1 MSDRDDFDNLPVT
14 QKILE
19 STRSELKS
27 LLAELEVN
35 LKTDIKQLDAK
46 IDDTKNELKGYIKS
60 LKSELK
66 GDIEGLRTELKC
78 EMNGL
83 RIELKTELES
93 HRIITNAKMDEGFG
107 ELKAMIEKQNSVVHR
122 NQTLFEQMFQQNKLM
137 LDAIT
142 SQNDRIE
149 KLERAVFPQQ
159 SV

>member
-1 MSDRDDFDNLPVT
+1 MSDREDFDNLPVT

-35 LKTDIKQLDAK
+35 LKTDVKQLHTK
-46 IDDTKNELKGYIKS
+46 IDDTKNELKGDIKS
-60 LKSELK
+60 LESELK
-66 GDIEGLRTELKC
+66 GDIEGLRTELKG
-78 EMNGL
+78 EMDG
-83 RIELKTELES
+83 
-93 HRIITNAKMDEGFG
+93 GFG
-107 ELKAMIEKQNSVVHR
+107 ELKAMIEKQNSIVYR